1 MSKKIGSWKILLKT
15 VIIALLAV
23 LFVLPLLWMISS
35 SLKTPTGVFGYPMKW
50 IPKDPQWSN
59 YKQIWTDKDIP
70 FLLLYANSFK
80 IVILSIVG
88 CIFASSLAA
97 YAFAKLQF
105 RGKNVLFM
113 LLLCTMMIPGQ
124 VTIIP
129 RFMLFK
135 SIGLY
140 NTHWSLI
147 LSAWFSVTA
156 IFLLRQNYVSLPNE
170 LMEAAIIDG
179 ASHWTIWSKIMMPL
193 TVPAMVSLTILQ
205 FISGWNEYLSAIVFL
220 LDKRLYTVS
229 QGVQFYFASEAQ
241 EFNVTMAA
249 ATSAI
254 IPIIVLFCC
263 SQKYFIAGIASSGM
277 KE

>member
-1 MSKKIGSWKILLKT
+1 MVVKTIILA
-15 VIIALLAV
+15 ALAL
-23 LFVLPLLWMISS
+23 LFVLPLVWMVSS
-35 SLKTPTGVFGYPMKW
+35 SLKTVTGVFGYPMKW
-50 IPKDPQWSN
+50 LPSNPQWQN
-59 YKQIWTDKDIP
+59 YRQIWTDKDIP
-70 FLLLYANSFK
+70 FLKLYFNSFK
-80 IVILSIVG
+80 IVILSIIG

-97 YAFAKLQF
+97 YAFAKLDF
-105 RGKNVLFM
+105 AGKHFWFM
-113 LLLCTMMIPGQ
+113 LLLCTMMIPSQ

-147 LSAWFSVTA
+147 LPGWFSVTA
-156 IFLLRQNYVSLPNE
+156 IFLLRQTYMGLPND

-179 ASHWTIWSKIMMPL
+179 ASHWTIWERVMMPL

-220 LDKRLYTVS
+220 LDKPLYTVS
-229 QGVQFYFASEAQ
+229 QGVQFYYTSEAQ
-241 EFNVTMAA
+241 EFNITMAA

-254 IPIIVLFCC
+254 VPIILLFIA
-263 SQKYFIAGIASSGM
+263 SQKYFIEGIASTGM